1 MSLNRSEQLLHDYVQ
16 SHPEERQH
24 WLKKV
29 QGLAKTIA
37 DPHLAAVRLEL
48 ELWRYFEERSRV
60 VPAFRE
66 IAQREGVFRTSM
78 QNLAEYLL
86 RMWAVQPARPAKP
99 GN

>member
-24 WLKKV
+24 WVKKV

-60 VPAFRE
+60 APPFRE
-66 IAQREGVFRTSM
+66 IAQREGLFRTSM

-86 RMWAVQPARPAKP
+86 RMWATHPARPAKP